1 MFVHYLWGI
10 LISIVAL
17 LSPTLSVLMFTG
29 FIIYEL
35 DEEWHIRDKS
45 YADIREMLVGM
56 GIGVVIDIIIK
67 IIATFI

>member
-17 LSPTLSVLMFTG
+17 VSPTLSVLMFTG

-35 DEEWHIRDKS
+35 DEEWHIKDKS

-67 IIATFI
+67 IIATLI

>member
-17 LSPTLSVLMFTG
+17 ISPTLSALMFAG

-35 DEEWHIRDKS
+35 DEEWHIKDKS

-56 GIGVVIDIIIK
+56 GIGVIIDIIIK
-67 IIATFI
+67 IIANLI